1 MAKNVVIRDVVYNS
15 VPSVEIPLSGETG
28 NAKFYDISD
37 ATISSNAQ
45 SLDGVISYGADGT
58 KYTGS
63 IETKSSSDIT
73 VSGRTVTIPAGYYE
87 TQNSKAV
94 QQAVLTLP
102 STLASAEASVSS
114 AANNRVQLMAE
125 QVLISATLSSAGYVS
140 TAPSSNAVVR
150 LTANITTKP
159 AATITPT
166 TSDQTIA
173 SGTYLTGTQTIKGD
187 ANLTASN
194 IVSGVSIFGVAGTA
208 QVPSISQDSTTKV
221 LTIA

>member
-63 IETKSSSDIT
+63 IETKTSSDIST
-73 VSGRTVTIPAGYYE
+73 TGGTVTVPAGYYAS
-87 TQNSKAV
+87 QSSKTVPAGSI
-94 QQAVLTLP
+94 TLP
-102 STLASAEASVSS
+102 STISASNAGINASTVSITLSKEDVQVTPDFFAGYIGTSPARTVTVSLTASV
-114 AANNRVQLMAE
+114 
-125 QVLISATLSSAGYVS
+125 ATKLA
-140 TAPSSNAVVR
+140 
-150 LTANITTKP
+150 TTY
-159 AATITPT
+159 TPT

-173 SGTYLTGTQTIKGD
+173 SGTYLRGVQTIKGD
-187 ANLTASN
+187 ANLTGSN

-208 QVPSISQDSTTKV
+208 QVPSISQDSQTKV